1 MRSLTL
7 RLALL
12 TALWVAAGLAV
23 TGWFVSDIA
32 MRQIEAAADARISD
46 LLDAVVAAAATD
58 DAGRPRLERF
68 RASAE
73 FDRPL
78 SGQYW
83 RITGPGGTASS
94 RSLWDADL
102 PPPGPPDLSATR
114 ALDVPGPR
122 GEHMR
127 LLERS
132 VELPGSPG
140 PLTVQVAVARDA
152 TDADLARLHRGIG
165 LAFAV
170 LGLGLVAGVV
180 AQVVWQLAPLRAV
193 RRALAEVRAG
203 TRDRLAVPAPAEVAP
218 LVEEVDALIAQ
229 NQETLERA
237 RAHVGNLAHALKTP
251 VAVILN
257 ALDRPAPNP
266 EAALAQARALEG
278 IVQHHLARA
287 RSAALS
293 GAQSLAAHAAPLAVA
308 KEVAGALRRLQA
320 DRGLS
325 IAVSGDAGLRVGA
338 DRQDLIEI
346 IGNVMEN
353 ACKWAQA
360 RISVEIRAAG
370 RDAAILVEDDGP
382 GLPADGVAEAIARG
396 VRLDET
402 APGSGLGLAIVADLA
417 GLHGGRLILG
427 RSERFGGTL
436 ARLELPLAPGRGSP
450 GGR

>member
-32 MRQIEAAADARISD
+32 QRQIEAAADARISD
-46 LLDAVVAAAATD
+46 LLDAVVAAATTD
-58 DAGRPRLERF
+58 AAGRPRLERF

-83 RITGPGGTASS
+83 RITGPGGSASS
-94 RSLWDADL
+94 RSLWDANL
-102 PPPGPPDLSATR
+102 PPPAPPDLADTR
-114 ALDVPGPR
+114 ARDLTGPR
-122 GEHMR
+122 GQRLR

-140 PLTVQVAVARDA
+140 RLTIQVAVAQDA
-152 TDADLARLHRGIG
+152 TDADVARLHRGIG
-165 LAFAV
+165 LAFVV
-170 LGLGLVAGVV
+170 LGFGLVAGVA
-180 AQVVWQLAPLRAV
+180 AQVVWGLAPLRAI
-193 RRALAEVRAG
+193 RRALAEVRTG

-229 NQETLERA
+229 NRETLERA

-251 VAVILN
+251 VAVMLN
-257 ALDRPAPNP
+257 ALDRPDPRSGT
-266 EAALAQARALEG
+266 ALAEARALEG

-293 GAQSLAAHAAPLAVA
+293 GAQTLAGHAAPLPVA
-308 KEVAGALRRLQA
+308 EEVAGALRRLQA
-320 DRGLS
+320 DRGVS
-325 IAVSGDAGLRVGA
+325 ITVFGDAALRVRA
-338 DRQDLIEI
+338 DRQDLIEV
-346 IGNVMEN
+346 IGNLMEN
-353 ACKWAQA
+353 ACKWAAAQV
-360 RISVEIRAAG
+360 SVEVGQAG
-370 RDAAILVEDDGP
+370 RAVAILVEDDGP
-382 GLPADGVAEAIARG
+382 GLPTDSMADAIARG
-396 VRLDET
+396 TRLDET

-417 GLHGGRLILG
+417 GLHDGGLTLS
-427 RSERFGGTL
+427 RSERLGGTL
-436 ARLELPLAPGRGSP
+436 ARLELPEAPGNRS
-450 GGR
+450 GRS